1 MSGVSMEI
9 NNSESEIRND
19 GDGRSQAKLIRGILG
34 AGSLVFLVSSVVLII
49 LPTYFGELLGLT
61 TSDTSDWA
69 LRMMGATLLAL
80 SGQMWLVRSAAD
92 ITIRRAAGVMIV
104 AGGAMTV
111 FTVLMPA
118 DWTIARFAYL
128 GIGLGFLTAYLVALI
143 RR

>member
-1 MSGVSMEI
+1 MEF
-9 NNSESEIRND
+9 NKGEPRLGNHSDSE
-19 GDGRSQAKLIRGILG
+19 GQAQLIRGILG
-34 AGSLVFLVSSVVLII
+34 AGSVVFLVSSALLIV

-61 TSDTSDWA
+61 TTESSNWA

-80 SGQMWLVRSAAD
+80 SGQMWLVRSAPE
-92 ITIRRAAGVMIV
+92 ITVRRSAAVMIV

-111 FTVLMPA
+111 LTVIMPA

-128 GIGLGFLTAYLVALI
+128 GIGLGFLCAYLVALI

>member
-1 MSGVSMEI
+1 
-9 NNSESEIRND
+9 
-19 GDGRSQAKLIRGILG
+19 
-34 AGSLVFLVSSVVLII
+34 
-49 LPTYFGELLGLT
+49 
-61 TSDTSDWA
+61 
-69 LRMMGATLLAL
+69 MMGATLLAL
-80 SGQMWLVRSAAD
+80 SGQMWLVRSGPE

>member
-1 MSGVSMEI
+1 MGFSD
-9 NNSESEIRND
+9 SEPTVGNR
-19 GDGRSQAKLIRGILG
+19 GDSSSRATLIRGILG
-34 AGSLVFLVSSVVLII
+34 AGSIVFLVSSALLIV

-61 TSDTSDWA
+61 TSETSDWA

-80 SGQMWLVRSAAD
+80 SGQMWLVRSAPE
-92 ITIRRAAGVMIV
+92 ITIRRSAAVMIV

-111 FTVLMPA
+111 FTVIMPA

>member
-1 MSGVSMEI
+1 MEF
-9 NNSESEIRND
+9 NNPEPTMGNRND
-19 GDGRSQAKLIRGILG
+19 SSSQATLIRGILG
-34 AGSLVFLVSSVVLII
+34 AGSVVFLVSSAVLIV

-61 TSDTSDWA
+61 TSETSDWA
-69 LRMMGATLLAL
+69 LRMMGAALLAL
-80 SGQMWLVRSAAD
+80 SGQMWLVRSAPE
-92 ITIRRAAGVMIV
+92 ITIRRSAAVMIV

-111 FTVLMPA
+111 FTVIMPA

>member
-1 MSGVSMEI
+1 MEMSK
-9 NNSESEIRND
+9 SESEMD
-19 GDGRSQAKLIRGILG
+19 GYGDGRSQARLIRGILG
-34 AGSLVFLVSSVVLII
+34 AGSLVFLVSSVVLIV

-61 TSDTSDWA
+61 TSETSDWA

-80 SGQMWLVRSAAD
+80 SGQMWLVRSAPE
-92 ITIRRAAGVMIV
+92 INIRRAAAVMIV

-111 FTVLMPA
+111 FTILMPA

-128 GIGLGFLTAYLVALI
+128 GIGLGFLTAYLAALI

>member
-1 MSGVSMEI
+1 MGI
-9 NNSESEIRND
+9 NNPESKMGNRSESS
-19 GDGRSQAKLIRGILG
+19 SQATLIRGILG
-34 AGSLVFLVSSVVLII
+34 AGSVVFLVSSAVLIV

-61 TSDTSDWA
+61 TSETSDWA

-80 SGQMWLVRSAAD
+80 SGQMWLVRSAPE
-92 ITIRRAAGVMIV
+92 ITVRRSAAVMIV

-111 FTVLMPA
+111 FTVIMPA

>member
-1 MSGVSMEI
+1 MRGASMDI
-9 NNSESEIRND
+9 NESESEIDNRVEGRN
-19 GDGRSQAKLIRGILG
+19 QANLIRGILG
-34 AGSLVFLVSSVVLII
+34 VGSVVFLVSSVALII
-49 LPTYFGELLGLT
+49 LPTYFGELLGLI
-61 TSDTSDWA
+61 TSETSDWI
-69 LRMMGATLLAL
+69 LRMMGAALLAL
-80 SGQMWLVRSAAD
+80 SGQMWLVRSAPE
-92 ITIRRAAGVMIV
+92 ITIRRSAAVMIV

>member
-1 MSGVSMEI
+1 MGI
-9 NNSESEIRND
+9 NNPESKMGNRSESS
-19 GDGRSQAKLIRGILG
+19 SQATLIRGILG
-34 AGSLVFLVSSVVLII
+34 AGSVVFLVSSAVLIV

-61 TSDTSDWA
+61 TSETSDWA

-80 SGQMWLVRSAAD
+80 SGQMWLVRSAPQL
-92 ITIRRAAGVMIV
+92 TVRRSAAVMIV

-111 FTVLMPA
+111 FTVIMPA

>member
-1 MSGVSMEI
+1 MEF
-9 NNSESEIRND
+9 NKGEPRLGNRSDSE
-19 GDGRSQAKLIRGILG
+19 GQAQLIRGILG
-34 AGSLVFLVSSVVLII
+34 AGSVVFLVSSALLIV

-61 TSDTSDWA
+61 TTESSNWA

-80 SGQMWLVRSAAD
+80 SGQMWLVRSAPE
-92 ITIRRAAGVMIV
+92 ITVRRSAAVMIV

-111 FTVLMPA
+111 LTVIMPA

-128 GIGLGFLTAYLVALI
+128 GIGLGFLCAYLVALI

>member
-1 MSGVSMEI
+1 MGIHNPESKMG
-9 NNSESEIRND
+9 NRSESS
-19 GDGRSQAKLIRGILG
+19 SQATLIRGILG
-34 AGSLVFLVSSVVLII
+34 AGSVVFLVSSAVLIV

-61 TSDTSDWA
+61 TSETSDWA

-80 SGQMWLVRSAAD
+80 SGQMWLVRSAPE
-92 ITIRRAAGVMIV
+92 ITIRRSAAVMIV

-111 FTVLMPA
+111 FTVIMPA

>member
-1 MSGVSMEI
+1 MRGASMDI
-9 NNSESEIRND
+9 NESESEIDNRVEGRN
-19 GDGRSQAKLIRGILG
+19 QANLIRGILG
-34 AGSLVFLVSSVVLII
+34 VGSVVFLVSSVALII
-49 LPTYFGELLGLT
+49 LPTYFGELLGLI
-61 TSDTSDWA
+61 TSETSDWI
-69 LRMMGATLLAL
+69 LRMMGAALLAL
-80 SGQMWLVRSAAD
+80 SGQMWLVRSAPE
-92 ITIRRAAGVMIV
+92 ITVRRSAAVMIV

>member
-1 MSGVSMEI
+1 MTGASVELNKSEAEI
-9 NNSESEIRND
+9 GEY

-49 LPTYFGELLGLT
+49 LPTYSGELLGLT
-61 TSDTSDWA
+61 TTETSDWA

-80 SGQMWLVRSAAD
+80 SGQMWLVRSATE
-92 ITIRRAAGVMIV
+92 ITIRRSAAVMIV

>member
-1 MSGVSMEI
+1 MGI
-9 NNSESEIRND
+9 NNPESKMGNRSESS
-19 GDGRSQAKLIRGILG
+19 SQATLIRGILG
-34 AGSLVFLVSSVVLII
+34 AGSVVFLVSSAVLIV

-61 TSDTSDWA
+61 TSETSDWA

-80 SGQMWLVRSAAD
+80 SGQMWLVRSAPE
-92 ITIRRAAGVMIV
+92 ITIRRSAAVMIV

-111 FTVLMPA
+111 FTVIMPA

>member
-1 MSGVSMEI
+1 MGLSD
-9 NNSESEIRND
+9 SEPTVGNR
-19 GDGRSQAKLIRGILG
+19 GDSRSQATLIRGILG
-34 AGSLVFLVSSVVLII
+34 AGSVVFLVSSAVLIV

-61 TSDTSDWA
+61 TSETSDWA

-80 SGQMWLVRSAAD
+80 SGQMWLVRSAPE
-92 ITIRRAAGVMIV
+92 ITVRRSAAVMIV

-111 FTVLMPA
+111 FTVIMPA

>member
-1 MSGVSMEI
+1 MSGVNMETSNSGSSMG
-9 NNSESEIRND
+9 SH
-19 GDGRSQAKLIRGILG
+19 GDSASQAKLIRGILG

-80 SGQMWLVRSAAD
+80 SGQMWLVRSGPE